1 MDVVDVTR
9 QADIRM
15 SLHDYV
21 EYYTDPSRSKIFNVI
36 SLEFSDSQWVQLLRM
51 IFYFFKN
58 SN

>member
-1 MDVVDVTR
+1 MMDVVDVTR

-51 IFYFFKN
+51 IF
-58 SN
+58 